1 MKMQVVIPI
10 EVGGEQREL
19 VGSLGAIQ
27 EMLNVI
33 KQRLAAGV
41 RLLVYMFLFF

>member
-1 MKMQVVIPI
+1 MQVVIPI
-10 EVGGEQREL
+10 EVGVEQREL

-33 KQRLAAGV
+33 KRRLAAGV